1 MKKLLFLALI
11 TLSSCAILD
20 TIDTDSYT
28 QYIEAGKD
36 QHYFVIKQVGETHNK
51 KLGQYN
57 YVFYDD
63 NDKIK
68 LFYYKRFNLKDTL
81 VIVKKE
87 VLDFYLKEK

>member
-36 QHYFVIKQVGETHNK
+36 QLKQVGETHNK

-57 YVFYDD
+57 YVFYDN

-68 LFYYKRFNLKDTL
+68 LFYYKRFNLNDSL